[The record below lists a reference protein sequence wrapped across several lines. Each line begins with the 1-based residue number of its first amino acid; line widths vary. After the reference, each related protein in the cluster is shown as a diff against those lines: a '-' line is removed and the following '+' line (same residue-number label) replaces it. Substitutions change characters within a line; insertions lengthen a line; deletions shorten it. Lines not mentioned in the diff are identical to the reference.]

1 MITLEEIK
9 EYFGEE
15 CKTFP
20 EVTEVN
26 DRLSEKTK
34 YILYEIGLPSYSG
47 YGGDYIMLD
56 RLQVINNRY
65 LKYGTRR
72 GDLAHYSECID
83 MFTSEIVFNLN
94 YEGDN
99 DEYHVLNTDLES
111 SLKYVYVYVR
121 FRAEIKIP
129 QKFGEYY
136 KNHSQYAKELKRQ
149 LLQINDDVKN
159 ETWANLIEEMD
170 LGVI

>member
-34 YILYEIGLPSYSG
+34 QILYKIGLPNYSG
-47 YGGDYIMLD
+47 YGGDYVMLD
-56 RLQVINNRY
+56 RLQIINNRY
-65 LKYGTRR
+65 LKYGSRK
-72 GDLAHYSECID
+72 GDGECYSECID
-83 MFTSEIVFNLN
+83 MFTGKVVFNLN

-99 DEYHVLNTDLES
+99 NEYHVLNTDLES
-111 SLKYVYVYVR
+111 NLKYVYIYAR
-121 FRAEIKIP
+121 FRTEIKIP
-129 QKFGEYY
+129 QKLGFYY

-159 ETWANLIEEMD
+159 ECWANLIEEMD

>member
-9 EYFGEE
+9 EYFGKE

-34 YILYEIGLPSYSG
+34 QILYKIGLPNYSG
-47 YGGDYIMLD
+47 YGGDYITLD
-56 RLQVINNRY
+56 RLEIINNRY
-65 LKYGTRR
+65 LKYGTRKR
-72 GDLAHYSECID
+72 DSEYYSECID
-83 MFTSEIVFNLN
+83 MFTGEIVFNLN

-99 DEYHVLNTDLES
+99 NEYHFWNSNLEAY
-111 SLKYVYVYVR
+111 LKYVYTYTKYVNE
-121 FRAEIKIP
+121 FEIP
-129 QKFGEYY
+129 QKLGDYY
-136 KNHSQYAKELKRQ
+136 KNHSKYAKELKRQ
-149 LLQINDDVKN
+149 FLQINKDVEN
-159 ETWANLIEEMD
+159 GCWANLIEEMD